1 MKNFKE
7 SRAPLFVS
15 HVPEEGDEIGRVE
28 VRPCKR
34 KNAENGKF
42 HLPQRMTIPPEKRLR
57 KAGGSLF
64 CTTLTCGPLSL
75 SSSTVRRADAPFS
88 LTVHSS
94 PGRER
99 GREGERKGGREGGR
113 EEGRKGKKRN
123 WLGGGGLLLHAHDV
137 TFSEFPLKIR
147 M

>member
-1 MKNFKE
+1 
-7 SRAPLFVS
+7 
-15 HVPEEGDEIGRVE
+15 
-28 VRPCKR
+28 
-34 KNAENGKF
+34 
-42 HLPQRMTIPPEKRLR
+42 MTIPPEKRLR

-99 GREGERKGGREGGR
+99 GREGGREEGREEEREGERNGGRKRGR
-113 EEGRKGKKRN
+113 EEGRKG
-123 WLGGGGLLLHAHDV
+123 GGELLLHAHDV